1 MTGWFAAERP
11 AAKIL
16 AQLGSH
22 VVSRAILLISTIAIA
37 RTVGVANYG
46 VFALALVFYQAGLLL
61 RDAGLGQALIILGG
75 ADGQTSRRAFVLGS
89 AVGIAFAAV
98 IAAASDPVTTALG
111 LPAAAPLL
119 QVLALAFAIGS
130 LGIASNAA
138 LERDLRFAARAAIDI
153 SSYVALAAIT
163 ALGLNLGWGALSLA
177 WGYVGQGAVQAGL
190 AVVVQPPWRRTNDAE
205 GVPFRSF
212 ARYGSLLWASAFLSY
227 VATNLDN
234 LAVAALGGATAIGV
248 YALSY
253 TLGTTITISL
263 AQVLNRV
270 ALPYYARAAD
280 HQARQATFR
289 SVAPLS
295 MALGIF
301 AGAPVIALAPEA
313 RDLILGSTAPV
324 APLAILAAYGV
335 LRAVGIAIGTSLNG
349 SGRAMTATVAA
360 VVNVGLIVLLVVPA
374 YRIAGIVG
382 VAAVDFL
389 SLFASVVLLR
399 NSIRQEGGSLAFLGL
414 PMLGLALLVALAID
428 PGGPAPL
435 HLRLAAGTSA
445 MVLAAIWAWRIVHGG
460 GFRFDFRA
468 GRT

>member
-16 AQLGSH
+16 AQLASH
-22 VVSRAILLISTIAIA
+22 VISRAILLISTIAIA

-61 RDAGLGQALIILGG
+61 RDAGLGQALIILGS
-75 ADGQTSRRAFVLGS
+75 ANGQTSRRAFLLGSTVGIVLG
-89 AVGIAFAAV
+89 IV
-98 IAAASDPVTTALG
+98 IAAASDPVTTLLG

-119 QVLALAFAIGS
+119 RVLALAFAIGS

-138 LERDLRFAARAAIDI
+138 LERDLRFTARAAIDI
-153 SSYVALAAIT
+153 SSYVALAVIT
-163 ALGLNLGWGALSLA
+163 AIGLNLGWGALSLA

-190 AVVVQPPWRRTNDAE
+190 AVVVQPPWRTSDAE
-205 GVPFRSF
+205 GAPFRSF
-212 ARYGSLLWASAFLSY
+212 ARYGSMLWASAFLAY
-227 VATNLDN
+227 LATNVDN

-253 TLGTTITISL
+253 TLGTTMTISL

-280 HQARQATFR
+280 QEARQATFR

-295 MALGIF
+295 MALGIL
-301 AGAPVIALAPEA
+301 AAAPVIALAPEV
-313 RDLILGSTAPV
+313 RDQILGSAAPV
-324 APLAILAAYGV
+324 APLAILTAYGV
-335 LRAVGIAIGTSLNG
+335 TRAVGIAIGTALNG
-349 SGRAMTATVAA
+349 SGRAQPVTVAA
-360 VVNVGLIVLLVVPA
+360 VVNVGLIVILVIPA
-374 YRIAGIVG
+374 YRVAGIVG

-389 SLFASVVLLR
+389 TLFASLALLR
-399 NSIRQEGGSLAFLGL
+399 DSIRQEGGSFAFLGL
-414 PMLGLALLVALAID
+414 PSLGLALLVAFVIA

-435 HLRLAAGTSA
+435 AVRAAAGASA
-445 MVLAAIWAWRIVHGG
+445 MVLAAMWAWRIVRGG
-460 GFRFDFRA
+460 GFTFDFRA
-468 GRT
+468 GRK